1 MWPKLRPTNTGKRA
15 EQAACRYLQKHKLK
29 IIAKNYSCRFG
40 EIDIVCLSDQHLVF
54 VEVRYRRTAHYGSA
68 AETVNFAKQQR
79 IILTARHYL
88 SCNAGAKQY
97 SELPCRFDVIEASPG
112 NSGELQ
118 LNWLP
123 NAFQE

>member
-1 MWPKLRPTNTGKRA
+1 MWRKQGASNTGARA
-15 EQAACRYLQKHKLK
+15 EQAACRYLQKQKLK
-29 IIAKNYSCRFG
+29 VIAKNYRCRFG
-40 EIDIVCLSDQHLVF
+40 EIDIVCRSDEHLVF
-54 VEVRYRRTAHYGSA
+54 VEVRYRHSAHFGSA